1 MKIRRPGGSQLGAT
15 GAAPSRGHTGY
26 WEPHLPEPL
35 LCSRRKLRA
44 VQPRPPCTG
53 AWDEGCPCCGACA
66 LSDGVPGGRR
76 ALAPCR
82 PLPGSGHGIA
92 CHVLTELVAK
102 RRRCP
107 FIPRALERKS

>member
-66 LSDGVPGGRR
+66 LSDGVPGGAELWR
-76 ALAPCR
+76 
-82 PLPGSGHGIA
+82 
-92 CHVLTELVAK
+92 HVGPSLGQATASPAT
-102 RRRCP
+102 C
-107 FIPRALERKS
+107 